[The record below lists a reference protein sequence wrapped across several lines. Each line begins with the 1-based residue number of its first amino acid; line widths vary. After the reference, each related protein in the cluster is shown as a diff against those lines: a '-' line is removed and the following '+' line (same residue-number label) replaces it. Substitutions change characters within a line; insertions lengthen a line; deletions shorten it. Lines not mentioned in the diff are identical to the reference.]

1 MKKKHSIVLLVFA
14 VIAVGAIVAMRSFAG
29 NGKGAAAPA
38 GAPSGGR
45 QGGGPVAVE
54 TEAVSVRPMVD
65 IREFS
70 GTVKASY
77 TYVISAKVA
86 GRLLRID
93 KRIGDAVSANE
104 VIGRI
109 DDTEYRNAYDE
120 AQTQVRVS
128 RASLEEASAQ
138 FSHTE
143 REYERARGLVEKG
156 IASKA
161 ELDALQTQVETQKS
175 RVELAKA
182 QLEQRQVILNQAKTN
197 FDYTQVRAL
206 QGGLVAQRHVD
217 GGTLMAVGGQIIT
230 VVGLDTVF
238 VELAVT
244 EKDYQSLK
252 LGKTAT
258 VTTDAIPDKSFEGV
272 VYRMAPFF
280 QSASRTAA
288 VEIAL
293 RNSSRLLKP
302 GMFARINITLNSD
315 GKARVV
321 PSSALVEKDGKF
333 SVFVVGDSS
342 KVKHVPVQVGIT
354 DGKYAQIL
362 SPADLDGQIVTLGQ
376 HLLKD
381 GSTVIVP
388 AGKQASDGEPT
399 EQLAS
404 GPKVEAGMKSAN

>member
-1 MKKKHSIVLLVFA
+1 MKKKHSVVLLVFA
-14 VIAVGAIVAMRSFAG
+14 VIAVGAIGAMRLSAG
-29 NGKGAAAPA
+29 GGGAKGAGAPA
-38 GAPSGGR
+38 GGPGGGGGR
-45 QGGGPVAVE
+45 GGPVAVE
-54 TEAVSVRPMVD
+54 TAEVSVRPMVD
-65 IREFS
+65 IREFA

-77 TYVISAKVA
+77 TYVISAKVG
-86 GRLLRID
+86 GRLLSIN

-104 VIGRI
+104 IIGRI
-109 DDTEYRNAYDE
+109 DDTEFRNAYDE

-128 RASLEEASAQ
+128 RASVEEAAAQ
-138 FSHTE
+138 LSHTE

-156 IASKA
+156 IASRA

-175 RVELAKA
+175 RHELAKA
-182 QLEQRQVILNQAKTN
+182 QLEQRQVVLNQAKTN

-206 QGGLVAQRHVD
+206 QGGFVAQRHVD
-217 GGTLMAVGGQIIT
+217 GGTLMSVGSPVIT

-252 LGKTAT
+252 PGKTAA
-258 VTTDAIPDKSFEGV
+258 VTTDAIPDKTFEGV

-293 RNSSRLLKP
+293 RNDSRLLKP
-302 GMFARINITLNSD
+302 GMFARINITLSSD

-321 PSSALVEKDGKF
+321 PSSALVEKDGKY
-333 SVFVVGDSS
+333 SLFVVGDSS
-342 KVKHVPVQVGIT
+342 KVAHVPVQVGIN

-362 SPADLDGQIVTLGQ
+362 SPADLDGQVVTLGQ

-381 GSTVIVP
+381 GSTITVP
-388 AGKQASDGEPT
+388 AGKQAADGEPA

-404 GPKVEAGMKSAN
+404 GPEVGVKSAN

>member
-1 MKKKHSIVLLVFA
+1 MKKKHSIVLTVFA
-14 VIAVGAIVAMRSFAG
+14 VVAVGAIVAMRSFAG

-38 GAPSGGR
+38 GAPSGGGR
-45 QGGGPVAVE
+45 AGGPVAVE
-54 TEAVSVRPMVD
+54 TAEVAVRPMVD
-65 IREFS
+65 IREFT

-77 TYVISAKVA
+77 TYVVSAKVA
-86 GRLLRID
+86 GRLLNIN
-93 KRIGDAVSANE
+93 KRIGDAVNANE
-104 VIGRI
+104 IIGRI

-120 AQTQVRVS
+120 AQTQVRVN
-128 RASLEEASAQ
+128 RASLEEATAQ
-138 FSHTE
+138 LSHTE
-143 REYERARGLVEKG
+143 REYERARGLVDKG

-197 FDYTQVRAL
+197 FDYTQVRAS
-206 QGGLVAQRHVD
+206 QAGFVAQRHVD
-217 GGTLMAVGGQIIT
+217 GGTLLAVGGQIIT

-244 EKDYQSLK
+244 ERDYQNLK
-252 LGKTAT
+252 PGKTAT
-258 VTTDAIPDKSFEGV
+258 VTTDAIPDKSFEAV

-293 RNSSRLLKP
+293 RNNSRLLKP

-315 GKARVV
+315 GNARVV
-321 PSSALVEKDGKF
+321 PSAALVEKDGKF
-333 SVFVVGDSS
+333 SLFVVGDSS
-342 KVKHVPVQVGIT
+342 RVKHVPVQVGIN

-381 GSTVIVP
+381 GSTITVP
-388 AGKQASDGEPT
+388 HGKQASEGEPR

-404 GPKVEAGMKSAN
+404 KPDANAKRSN